1 MAHYTRGD
9 VSCIEAMESAFGK
22 EDVATFCR
30 VNALKYVWRMSCHED
45 GAVSNAEKAISSDP
59 ESASCC
65 NFSDRSS
72 CLTLIA
78 Q

>member
-22 EDVATFCR
+22 EDVATFWR

-45 GAVSNAEKAISSDP
+45 GAVSNAEKAIWYL
-59 ESASCC
+59 EKHIA
-65 NFSDRSS
+65 
-72 CLTLIA
+72 LTIKETENGPA

>member
-45 GAVSNAEKAISSDP
+45 GAVSNAEKAIWYLEKVIALTSK
-59 ESASCC
+59 ERNGSA
-65 NFSDRSS
+65 
-72 CLTLIA
+72 